1 MIQSDRGNP
10 DHQKARHSRTEL
22 ARSQKLEGK
31 LSGLKEMWN
40 KQKIRIHVVEKAI
53 YRMK

>member
-22 ARSQKLEGK
+22 ARSQKQEPSRGK
-31 LSGLKEMWN
+31 TQWSE
-40 KQKIRIHVVEKAI
+40 RDVEQTEN
-53 YRMK
+53 